1 MSITLKGI
9 NKWFGQKQVIRNVSL
24 SVPEGKLVALLGP
37 SGSGKTTLLR
47 LIGGLEHPDQ
57 GEILFKGENI
67 THQDI
72 FHRQVGFVFQHY
84 ALFKH
89 MTIFNNIAFG
99 MKVKPKKE
107 RPSKQQIRERVQELL
122 RLVQLEEY
130 ADRYPQQLSGG
141 QRQRVA
147 LARALAIEPKYLLLD
162 EPFGALDAKVRQE
175 LRRWLRRIHDQLKI
189 TSIIV
194 THDQEEALELA
205 DHIVVMNEGE
215 IAQEG
220 HPSDVYHTPSSS
232 FVYQFLGRVNTLHAR
247 YLPLEI
253 QRDMLLQEGSVNL
266 TGKEYREPAG
276 REKGLDSPVKQNYPS
291 LAYARPHDIEVK
303 LQNSTTAD
311 FQVTVTHIYQI
322 GCLVRVETL
331 REETGEM
338 IEIELYDDQFK
349 ELAIKEGDRVYLNIK
364 KMKIFSA

>member
-1 MSITLKGI
+1 MSIILQDI
-9 NKWFGQKQVIRNVSL
+9 SKWYDQKQVIRHVSL
-24 SVPEGKLVALLGP
+24 TVPEGKLVALLGP

-57 GEILFKGENI
+57 GEILFQGQNI
-67 THQDI
+67 TDQDI
-72 FHRQVGFVFQHY
+72 FHRKVGFVFQHY

-107 RPSKQQIRERVQELL
+107 RPSKQQIREKVFELL
-122 RLVQLEEY
+122 KLVQLEEY
-130 ADRYPQQLSGG
+130 AERYPWQLSGG

-175 LRRWLRRIHDQLKI
+175 LRRWLRRIHEQLKI
-189 TSIIV
+189 TSLIV

-205 DHIVVMNEGE
+205 DHIVLMNEGE

-220 HPSDVYHTPSSS
+220 TPAEVYHSPASS
-232 FVYQFLGRVNTLHAR
+232 FVYQFLGRANTFQTDLWPIELHKKQS
-247 YLPLEI
+247 LPSI
-253 QRDMLLQEGSVNL
+253 VGS
-266 TGKEYREPAG
+266 T
-276 REKGLDSPVKQNYPS
+276 PS
-291 LAYARPHDIEVK
+291 ALAYVRPHDITMKME
-303 LQNSTTAD
+303 QASPSD
-311 FQVTVTHIYQI
+311 FQVKVTHIYQI

-331 REETGEM
+331 KEETGEI
-338 IEIELYDDQFK
+338 IEIELYDDQYH
-349 ELAIKEGDRVYLNIK
+349 EMNVREGDYVYVNIK
-364 KMKIFSA
+364 KLKIFA